1 MAGGILLA
9 VAAVAGT
16 VALVPAIRDSKREA
30 AERERVEL
38 RRSQAA
44 ERRRLLAEQRP
55 VRGRLDGSGRA
66 DLVRLLEAAVFDEAQ
81 ARVSRG
87 ELQTRVKRGDC
98 RIIGRERGR
107 SQVSCVAVTTDIPP
121 TPDSRGGVS
130 GYPFI
135 GLLDLESGRY
145 AVCKTSGRPAEGALG
160 RGQQVEL
167 PRECGG
173 TG

>member
-1 MAGGILLA
+1 M
-9 VAAVAGT
+9 GT
-16 VALVPAIRDSKREA
+16 ALLVPEIRESKREA

-38 RRSQAA
+38 QRRQAA

-55 VRGRLDGSGRA
+55 VEGRLTGAGRA
-66 DLVRLLEAAVFDEAQ
+66 VLMQMLEAAVLTEAQ
-81 ARVSRG
+81 RRVVRG

-98 RIIGRERGR
+98 RVIGRERGR
-107 SQVSCVAVTTDIPP
+107 AQVSCVAVTTDIPP
-121 TPDSRGGVS
+121 TSDSRGGVS

-135 GLLDLESGRY
+135 GLIDLRSGRY

-167 PRECGG
+167 PRACGG